1 MNKIISFSE
10 YREIYIA
17 PSQKNYDPEDFY
29 DNDDNPDWDFFVNT
43 EALPNSNQTQNENI
57 KNYIVKDVIIED
69 INNINDSYTDDS
81 QIESL
86 SLHLNFN
93 SYIKIL
99 VPFAILFFLY

>member
-43 EALPNSNQTQNENI
+43 EVPPHNLKQNENI
-57 KNYIVKDVIIED
+57 KSYIIKDVIIED

>member
-17 PSQKNYDPEDFY
+17 PSQKNYDSEDFY

-43 EALPNSNQTQNENI
+43 ELLSNENI
-57 KNYIVKDVIIED
+57 KSYIVKDIITENINIED
-69 INNINDSYTDDS
+69 INDSYTDET

-93 SYIKIL
+93 SCIKIL
-99 VPFAILFFLY
+99 VPFAILFLLY